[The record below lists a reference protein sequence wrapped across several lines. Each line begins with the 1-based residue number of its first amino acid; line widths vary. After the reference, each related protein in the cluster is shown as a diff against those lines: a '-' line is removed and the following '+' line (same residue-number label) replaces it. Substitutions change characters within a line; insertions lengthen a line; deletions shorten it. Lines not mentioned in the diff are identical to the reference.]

1 MGEEDEAANM
11 AKVKL
16 VAIGDSAVGKTCLLI
31 SYATN
36 TFPADYVPTVF
47 DNHNINVVVD
57 GDSVNLELWDTA
69 GQSDYD
75 KLRPLGYPDTDVFL
89 LCYSVMRMSSL
100 DNIVTKWKPEIDEW
114 CPDAPFLLV
123 GCQNDLRKDEKA
135 VARAE
140 EIVTPKQA
148 ESVKNAIRAT
158 ASLECSALTQEDLT
172 EVFAE
177 AVRVGS
183 LQSARASAGGGCGCV
198 IF

>member
-1 MGEEDEAANM
+1 M
-11 AKVKL
+11 
-16 VAIGDSAVGKTCLLI
+16 LI
-31 SYATN
+31 SYSTN

-114 CPDAPFLLV
+114 CPEAPFLLV
-123 GCQNDLRKDEKA
+123 GCKKDLRQDKKA
-135 VARAE
+135 LDAAE
-140 EIVTPKQA
+140 EVVTPKHA
-148 ESVKNAIRAT
+148 ESVKSAIRAT
-158 ASLECSALTQEDLT
+158 AQLECSALTQDDLT
-172 EVFAE
+172 DVFAE
-177 AVRVGS
+177 AVRVAVENFRPTRS
-183 LQSARASAGGGCGCV
+183 SAGCGCV